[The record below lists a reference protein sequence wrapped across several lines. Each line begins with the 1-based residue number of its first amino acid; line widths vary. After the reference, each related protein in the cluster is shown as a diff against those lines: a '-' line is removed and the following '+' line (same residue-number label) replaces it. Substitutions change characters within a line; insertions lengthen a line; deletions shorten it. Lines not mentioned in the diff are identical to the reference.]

1 MEQTRR
7 GNDALRLQSK
17 PDAADSRRMNERS
30 ASEFPGRSRRAGIL
44 VSPDTVETHADARD
58 RALQIGGVPSA
69 AITAGSRSLEAREPA
84 IRISI
89 GRVDVRAIVPAQPES
104 RPARSERKGFVTLDE
119 YLKRRDGGGR

>member
-1 MEQTRR
+1 MEHTGR
-7 GNDALRLQSK
+7 GSDAVRLQSK
-17 PDAADSRRMNERS
+17 PDAADSRPMNEWG

-44 VSPDTVETHADARD
+44 VSTDSVETHADARD
-58 RALQIGGVPSA
+58 RELPIGAVPKA
-69 AITAGSRSLEAREPA
+69 AITAGARLLEAREPT

-104 RPARSERKGFVTLDE
+104 RPARSERKAFVTLDE